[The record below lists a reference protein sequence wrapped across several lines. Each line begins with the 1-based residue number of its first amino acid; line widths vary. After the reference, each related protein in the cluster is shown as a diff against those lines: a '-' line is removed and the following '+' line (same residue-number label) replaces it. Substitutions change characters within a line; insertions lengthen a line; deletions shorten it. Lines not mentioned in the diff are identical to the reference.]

1 MKDVSAAG
9 GAWPSKCYMI
19 HGEKLRYY
27 GKFSRRFTKLFN
39 DAYQDYGSFKEK
51 QFDYIRQQTELQI
64 ETANGISQCK

>member
-1 MKDVSAAG
+1 MGGIANAFTGRGKRGAGGSMKDVSAAG

-51 QFDYIRQQTELQI
+51 
-64 ETANGISQCK
+64 